1 MNWGI
6 HVCMMAKVQ
15 VILGPFLAFTS
26 IYNASKT
33 HNMLTLMLDL
43 RFKSLDVVKTFVRHE
58 KMIQMVVEYDYKT
71 LLPLLVVTFRFL
83 NPNFDGMVKTT
94 PIDGDEDSIFGAYF
108 K

>member
-1 MNWGI
+1 
-6 HVCMMAKVQ
+6 
-15 VILGPFLAFTS
+15 
-26 IYNASKT
+26 
-33 HNMLTLMLDL
+33 
-43 RFKSLDVVKTFVRHE
+43 
-58 KMIQMVVEYDYKT
+58 MVVEYDYKT